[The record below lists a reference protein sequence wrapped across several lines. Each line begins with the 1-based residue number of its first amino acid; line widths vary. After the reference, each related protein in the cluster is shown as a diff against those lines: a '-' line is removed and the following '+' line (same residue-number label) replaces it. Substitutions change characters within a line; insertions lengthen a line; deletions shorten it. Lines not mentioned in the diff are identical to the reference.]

1 MPLRMT
7 VIGVGVLR
15 GRDWR
20 PETGD
25 RRLETG
31 DRRPEILDCRLQI
44 SNFKYQIAPQGLKSR
59 KSNYFGVLSG
69 SRFHSA
75 LKFVHF

>member
-25 RRLETG
+25 WRLETG
-31 DRRPEILDCRLQI
+31 DFRL
-44 SNFKYQIAPQGLKSR
+44 
-59 KSNYFGVLSG
+59 
-69 SRFHSA
+69 
-75 LKFVHF
+75 